1 MKQKRMI
8 TCAVLLLGALLS
20 GCAGSPEARRDK
32 FLARGKVFLEKKDY
46 TRAILEFSNAAKAMP
61 RDAEPYYYAGM
72 ASLGAGDLQKAY
84 NTFQKALELNPR
96 HINARLRVA
105 QLKTTGG
112 RDIVEDAEKELTEL
126 VQAGQ
131 PTPEMLNS
139 LAVAELK
146 LGKRDDAI
154 QLLEDALTKA
164 PGSLMSSLLLARAK
178 LADKDVPGA
187 EEVLRKATEASP
199 KEVLPQLL
207 LARFY
212 VAVKKDAEAEQ
223 AIRRAVQLDPK
234 SSAALRD
241 LAFLQNRTG
250 RKKEA
255 EENLKKLSAAPEST
269 FKPLYALF
277 LYSEGRRDE
286 AVRELERLVKEDPQ
300 DRILRSKLVI
310 AYQAVNRPADARRIL
325 NEALKKNSKD
335 LEARL
340 QRGQMLAA
348 EGRYIEAEADL
359 NGVINQKPDLPAG
372 RYAMA
377 KVHQAQGRELQY
389 RQDLFKTLELDPT
402 SVNVRVELASELI
415 VNKFPKDA
423 LNLLDKTPDAQKPSL
438 AILVQRNW
446 ALWASGNYQE
456 MRQGIDRGLSQART
470 IDLLVQD
477 GLWKLNAGN
486 ANAARASLEEALKM
500 NPGDLRALAGLK
512 DAYLKLKQI
521 PMAVQKVK
529 EYASQQPKSAPVQEF
544 LGFVLWGS
552 GDRTSARAA
561 FNAAKAADPKYQSAD
576 LATVQLDAMESKW
589 EDASTRLNAMLTA
602 DPSNA
607 TARLWL
613 GNIEVI
619 RGNRGAALEDFRK
632 ALEGT
637 PDNPQVLNN
646 FAYLLSEHAN
656 KPAEAQKYAEQ
667 AVAKSP
673 DNPEFADTLG
683 WILYRN
689 GFYSLALNHLERAA
703 SRGKN
708 PVAKYHLA
716 MAYAKTG
723 DVKRGRAALEEGK
736 KQNARLPEA
745 AMAAEALAAH

>member
-1 MKQKRMI
+1 
-8 TCAVLLLGALLS
+8 VLLLVAVLS

-46 TRAILEFSNAAKAMP
+46 ARALLEFSNAARATP

-72 ASLGAGDLQKAY
+72 ASLGSGDLQRAY
-84 NTFQKALELNPR
+84 NTFLKALELNPK

-105 QLKTTGG
+105 QLMTTGG
-112 RDIVEDAEKELTEL
+112 QEIVRDAEKELTEL

-146 LGKRDDAI
+146 LGKTDDAI
-154 QLLEDALTKA
+154 QTLEDALTKT

-178 LADKDVPGA
+178 LAAKDASGA

-199 KEVLPQLL
+199 KDVLPQLL

-212 VAVKKDAEAEQ
+212 VAMKKDAEAEQ
-223 AIRRAVQLDPK
+223 AIQRALQLDPK
-234 SSAALRD
+234 STAALRD

-250 RKKEA
+250 RTKEA
-255 EENLKKLSAAPEST
+255 EDNLKKLSVASESSS
-269 FKPLYALF
+269 KPLYALF
-277 LYSEGRRDE
+277 LYSQGRRDE

-310 AYQAVNRPADARRIL
+310 AYQAVNRPADARRVVDQ
-325 NEALKKNSKD
+325 ALKKNSKD

-340 QRGQMLAA
+340 QRGQMLAV
-348 EGRYIEAEADL
+348 EGKYVEAEADL
-359 NGVINQKPDLPAG
+359 NAVIGQKPDLAAG
-372 RYAMA
+372 RYAIA

-389 RQDLFKTLELDPT
+389 RQDLFKTLELDPML
-402 SVNVRVELASELI
+402 VKIRVELAGELI
-415 VNKFPKDA
+415 VNKLPKEA
-423 LNLLDKTPDAQKPSL
+423 LDLMNKTPDAQKNSL
-438 AILVQRNW
+438 VVLAQRNW
-446 ALWASGNYQE
+446 ALWASGSFQE

-470 IDLLVQD
+470 VELLIQD

-486 ANAARASLEEALKM
+486 ANAARASLEEALKT
-500 NPGDLRALAGLK
+500 NPGDIRALTGLK
-512 DAYLKLKQI
+512 DAYLMLKQA

-552 GDRTSARAA
+552 GDKTGARAA
-561 FNAAKAADPKYQSAD
+561 FTAAKAADPKYRSAE
-576 LATVQLDAMESKW
+576 LAAVQIDAQEAKW
-589 EDASTRLNAMLTA
+589 DDAAAKLNAMLTA
-602 DPSNA
+602 EPSNA

-613 GNIEVI
+613 GNIEVA
-619 RGNRGAALEDFRK
+619 RGNRGAALENFRK
-632 ALEGT
+632 ALET
-637 PDNPQVLNN
+637 SPENPQVLNN
-646 FAYLLSEHAN
+646 FAYLLAEQAN

-689 GFYSLALNHLERAA
+689 GFYSLALNHLERAV
-703 SRGKN
+703 SKGKN

-723 DVKRGRAALEEGK
+723 DMQRGRLALEQAR